1 MEEERTENVK
11 GAQKQKVLGI
21 GGKNISNYKESCR
34 AESRKDEAKGF
45 FFFLRKVKK
54 DVFSRIGLVRRCGL
68 NLI

>member
-34 AESRKDEAKGF
+34 AASRKDEAKGF
-45 FFFLRKVKK
+45 FFFTK
-54 DVFSRIGLVRRCGL
+54 S
-68 NLI
+68 

>member
-34 AESRKDEAKGF
+34 AASRKDEAKGF
-45 FFFLRKVKK
+45 FFFYEKLKK
-54 DVFSRIGLVRRCGL
+54 MSFLESDWSDGVG
-68 NLI
+68 